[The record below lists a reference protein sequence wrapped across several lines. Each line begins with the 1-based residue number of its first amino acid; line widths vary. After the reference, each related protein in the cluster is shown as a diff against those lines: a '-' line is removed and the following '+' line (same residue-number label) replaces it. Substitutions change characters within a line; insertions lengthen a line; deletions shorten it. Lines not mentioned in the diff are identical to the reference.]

1 MRSPPLTLPGEAAG
15 EAGSC
20 VSSALRDH
28 IPSLS
33 HSSSP
38 GIAGRLLL
46 APCAARGDPSREEQ
60 SENDIRSKERAT
72 CLYSNRD
79 ALGFRGIK
87 ASAAAFT
94 PSVQVD
100 DVAVTGFGLQ
110 FKKSLHF
117 LFL

>member
-1 MRSPPLTLPGEAAG
+1 MRSPPLPLPREAAG
-15 EAGSC
+15 EAGNC

-28 IPSLS
+28 IPSLA

-38 GIAGRLLL
+38 GIAERLPL
-46 APCAARGDPSREEQ
+46 AACAAHGALREEQ

-100 DVAVTGFGLQ
+100 DVAVTAFGLR
-110 FKKSLHF
+110 FKKASTF
-117 LFL
+117 FFF